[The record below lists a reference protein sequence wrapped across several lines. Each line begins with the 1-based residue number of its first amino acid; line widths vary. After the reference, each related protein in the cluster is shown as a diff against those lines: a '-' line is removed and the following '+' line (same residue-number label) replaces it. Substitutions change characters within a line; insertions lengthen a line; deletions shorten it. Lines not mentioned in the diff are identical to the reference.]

1 MTGIIE
7 KLGKEVK
14 EITTILCELWTN
26 GYESPLMPQ
35 FHDKKTVIP
44 QFPHYQSPVFL
55 WHKKSLNALSL
66 RCFKSIN

>member
-44 QFPHYQSPVFL
+44 QFPHYQSPVFFMAQ
-55 WHKKSLNALSL
+55 KK
-66 RCFKSIN
+66 FKCVIFEMF